1 MVSLNNIK
9 TTLLTIILAGILSG
23 IIPKI
28 VVGQNCGCS
37 EGLCCSK
44 FGYCGTGDDYCGS
57 GCQSGPCATLPFFFS
72 LICFPDALD
81 PGIVVTQAFFD
92 GIINQAP
99 AGCVGVDTSLPKSLP
114 LPVGEVPESVVGKMI
129 GTSLG
134 RVNPLML
141 QNLCWVR
148 IVVVVKDYVAASS
161 GTVALAMTTV
171 VQGIFR
177 WDNQSSSCWMCR
189 VGKSFFA
196 RSAFLNALGS
206 YPSFGT
212 TGTADDSKREIAAFF
227 AHATHETGLFCNI
240 EEIDGASK
248 TYCDQSN
255 TQYPCKPNKNYYG
268 RGPLQL
274 SWNYNYGPAG
284 ESIGFDGLNNPET
297 VATDSVVSFK
307 TALWFWMNNIHN
319 VLNSGFGA
327 TIQAINSGECNG
339 NRPDAVN
346 ARVKYYTDY
355 CNQLGVAPDTVTSY
369 YRWTFVKPSPET
381 CRNVQHHREVAG
393 VSPKV
398 HRSIK
403 NVNRSRRNIQ
413 NVHWTLRT
421 SLEIHRNV

>member
-1 MVSLNNIK
+1 MLSLNNIK
-9 TTLLTIILAGILSG
+9 TTLLTIILAGILGG

-44 FGYCGTGDDYCGS
+44 YGYCGTGDDYCGS

-99 AGCVGVDTSLPKSLP
+99 AGCVGK
-114 LPVGEVPESVVGKMI
+114 
-129 GTSLG
+129 
-134 RVNPLML
+134 N
-141 QNLCWVR
+141 
-148 IVVVVKDYVAASS
+148 
-161 GTVALAMTTV
+161 
-171 VQGIFR
+171 
-177 WDNQSSSCWMCR
+177 
-189 VGKSFFA
+189 FFT

-212 TGTADDSKREIAAFF
+212 TGTADYSKREIAAFF
-227 AHATHETGLFCNI
+227 AHATHETGF
-240 EEIDGASK
+240 
-248 TYCDQSN
+248 
-255 TQYPCKPNKNYYG
+255 
-268 RGPLQL
+268 
-274 SWNYNYGPAG
+274 NYGPAG

-297 VATDSVVSFK
+297 VATDSVVLFK

-355 CNQLGVAPDTVTSY
+355 CNQLGVAP
-369 YRWTFVKPSPET
+369 
-381 CRNVQHHREVAG
+381 G
-393 VSPKV
+393 
-398 HRSIK
+398 
-403 NVNRSRRNIQ
+403 
-413 NVHWTLRT
+413 
-421 SLEIHRNV
+421 